1 MGPTRGQEALPMMTR
16 LAGVLFASA
25 LLASCA
31 SAQMEH
37 AEPRSG
43 SPGRQGLY
51 DCPNATGTNQVI
63 AENQADADL
72 LCGSPSGGR

>member
-1 MGPTRGQEALPMMTR
+1 MMIR
-16 LAGVLFASA
+16 LAAVFVSSA
-25 LLASCA
+25 LLTSCA
-31 SAQMEH
+31 PSAQMER

-43 SPGRQGLY
+43 SGNRQGLY

-72 LCGSPSGGR
+72 LCGSPAGGR